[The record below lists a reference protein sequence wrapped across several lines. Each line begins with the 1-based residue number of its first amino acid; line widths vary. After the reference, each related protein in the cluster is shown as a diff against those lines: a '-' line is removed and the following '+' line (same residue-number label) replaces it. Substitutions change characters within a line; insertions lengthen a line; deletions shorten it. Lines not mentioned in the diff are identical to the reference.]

1 MKHAVCLALM
11 ALAITGCVSKEHT
24 AWLEELKTSRENW
37 HACAM
42 TATEQYSKQYSD
54 PDMIA
59 RYALH
64 VCEPK
69 KDAYIEVHLRN
80 SATIR
85 DKFFEMV
92 EKDETRLRERMQ
104 MFATKWLAD
113 RAAIL
118 AQDPVPLEF
127 GTSR

>member
-1 MKHAVCLALM
+1 MLVALALS
-11 ALAITGCVSKEHT
+11 GCVSKEHV

-42 TATEQYSKQYSD
+42 TTSEQYSKQYSD

-69 KDAYIEVHLRN
+69 KGTYVAVWLKHPGAINDKIIEL
-80 SATIR
+80 
-85 DKFFEMV
+85 V

-113 RAAIL
+113 RAAVL